1 MKSER
6 LILLLLAAVNFTNIL
21 DFMVMMPLGPQ
32 LKRVFDM
39 TPTEWSLI
47 VSSYTF
53 AAFASGVGSIFIID
67 RFDRKKIL
75 IAVYIGFLV
84 GTFLCGIANSYVFL
98 ISARIVAGIFGGII
112 GAVVLSIVGDLI
124 PLIRRG
130 KAMGIVMA
138 GFSAAAAL
146 GVPFGLLFG
155 TLYNWHIPF
164 LSIVVMGLVIL
175 VLLFKIIPPSPPQHH
190 NGVRLRNKATL
201 IKIFSDI
208 NKIKAFSLMGI
219 IIFGQFLV
227 IPFLSPYMVANV
239 GFEELDLTYIYFFGG
254 ILSIFTSPWVG
265 KMADKHG
272 RSKVFIRFV
281 LFSTLPILAIT
292 HFQETPMVIVLIVTT
307 LFFIAIGGRFIPAI
321 AIVLSTA
328 EPEIRG
334 RFMSIRSAVQ
344 QLVAGIAAFAS
355 GLIMIEN
362 PDGSYGNYNIIGY
375 ISVLTCLAT
384 LLLVKRIK
392 EKY

>member
-1 MKSER
+1 M
-6 LILLLLAAVNFTNIL
+6 

-39 TPTEWSLI
+39 SPSEWSLI

-53 AAFASGVGSIFIID
+53 AAFVSGVGSIFIID

-75 IAVYIGFLV
+75 IAVYSGFLV
-84 GTFLCGIANSYVFL
+84 GTFLCGIADSYVFL
-98 ISARIVAGIFGGII
+98 ISARICAGIFGGVI

-124 PLIRRG
+124 PLVRRG
-130 KAMGIVMA
+130 KAMGIVMT

-146 GVPFGLLFG
+146 GVPTGLLLG
-155 TLYNWHIPF
+155 TIYDWHFPF
-164 LSIVVMGLVIL
+164 LCIVGMGLIIL
-175 VLLFKIIPPSPPQHH
+175 VLLVKIIPSALPQHKD
-190 NGVRLRNKATL
+190 GIRLRNKETL
-201 IKIFSDI
+201 IKIFSDL
-208 NKIKAFSLMGI
+208 NKIKGFSLMGI

-239 GFEELDLTYIYFFGG
+239 GFAELDLTLIYFCGG

-265 KMADKHG
+265 KMSDKHG
-272 RSKVFIRFV
+272 RSKVFTWFV
-281 LFSTLPILAIT
+281 LLSTIPILAIT
-292 HFQETPMVIVLIVTT
+292 HFQATPMWVVLLATT
-307 LFFIAIGGRFIPAI
+307 LFFITVAGRFIPAI

-355 GLIMIEN
+355 GLIMVEN
-362 PDGSYGNYNIIGY
+362 ADGTYSNYNIIGY

-384 LLLVKRIK
+384 LLLVRRIK

>member
-1 MKSER
+1 M
-6 LILLLLAAVNFTNIL
+6 

-39 TPTEWSLI
+39 SPSEWSLI

-53 AAFASGVGSIFIID
+53 AAFISGVGSIFIID

-75 IAVYIGFLV
+75 IVVYSGFLV
-84 GTFLCGIANSYVFL
+84 GTFLCGIADSYVFL
-98 ISARIVAGIFGGII
+98 ISARICAGIFGGVI

-124 PLIRRG
+124 PLVRRG
-130 KAMGIVMA
+130 KAMGIVMT

-146 GVPFGLLFG
+146 GVPTGLLLG
-155 TLYNWHIPF
+155 TIYDWHFPF
-164 LSIVVMGLVIL
+164 LCIVGMGLIIL
-175 VLLFKIIPPSPPQHH
+175 VLLVKIIPSAVPQHKD
-190 NGVRLRNKATL
+190 GIRLRNKETL
-201 IKIFSDI
+201 IKIFSDL
-208 NKIKAFSLMGI
+208 NKIKGFSLMGI

-239 GFEELDLTYIYFFGG
+239 GFAELDLTYIYFCGG

-265 KMADKHG
+265 RMADKHG
-272 RSKVFIRFV
+272 RARVFTWFI
-281 LFSTLPILAIT
+281 LLSTIPILAIT
-292 HFQETPMVIVLIVTT
+292 HFQTAPMWLVLITT
-307 LFFIAIGGRFIPAI
+307 TMFFITIAGRFIPAI

-344 QLVAGIAAFAS
+344 QLVAGVAAFAS
-355 GLIMIEN
+355 GLIMVEN
-362 PDGSYGNYNIIGY
+362 IDGTYSNYNIIGY

-384 LLLVKRIK
+384 LLLVRRIK

>member
-1 MKSER
+1 M
-6 LILLLLAAVNFTNIL
+6 

-39 TPTEWSLI
+39 SPSEWSLI

-53 AAFASGVGSIFIID
+53 AAFVSGVGSIFIID

-75 IAVYIGFLV
+75 IAVYSGFLV
-84 GTFLCGIANSYVFL
+84 GTFLCGIADSYVFL
-98 ISARIVAGIFGGII
+98 ISARICAGIFGGVI

-130 KAMGIVMA
+130 KAMGIVMT

-146 GVPFGLLFG
+146 GVPTGLLLG
-155 TLYNWHIPF
+155 TIYDWHFPF
-164 LSIVVMGLVIL
+164 LCIVGMGLIIL
-175 VLLFKIIPPSPPQHH
+175 ILLVKIIPSAVPQHKD
-190 NGVRLRNKATL
+190 GIRLRNKETL
-201 IKIFSDI
+201 IKIFSDL
-208 NKIKAFSLMGI
+208 NKIKGFSLMGI

-239 GFEELDLTYIYFFGG
+239 GFAELDLTLIYFCGG

-265 KMADKHG
+265 KMSDKHG
-272 RSKVFIRFV
+272 RSRVFTWFV
-281 LFSTLPILAIT
+281 LLSTIPIIAIT
-292 HFQETPMVIVLIVTT
+292 HFQVTPMWVVLLATT
-307 LFFIAIGGRFIPAI
+307 LFFITVAGRFIPAI

-355 GLIMIEN
+355 GLIMVEN
-362 PDGSYGNYNIIGY
+362 SDGTYSNYNIIGY

-384 LLLVKRIK
+384 LLLVRRIK